1 MDDELSN
8 GRERPANYIQIC
20 NNIADSYPDGIQHG
34 VQKDAVQNAIDAVK
48 GKGCLKM
55 EFALVENE
63 KGRFFTMTDSNTL
76 GLTGPVLYV
85 EDYEED
91 LPEEYH
97 WARFESFAFT
107 KDSPDAIGARG
118 QGKFIFLCAS
128 KQYDMYYD
136 SLRDDG
142 IYRVGGT
149 RATRTGCPI
158 FPHKEKKWE
167 GKYGADVLKQK
178 CGLDPLR
185 SVGTRVIIVD
195 PIEELMES
203 LENGKF
209 VRAIQE
215 TWFRSIEK
223 KRATITICHKKKRY
237 EVTLSFPYPL
247 PRRDSKDHKIWNVE
261 NKEIRIAT
269 GECYRIKRLSAVY
282 LSSGKVTEEM
292 QGIAIIHNNM
302 KITSLPMNSAPPQIR
317 EKVTGFVE
325 FDRELD
331 HELRKGENQ
340 HPNHYDLKWRRRIP
354 HEIKV
359 FVNEQLEEFGKKKLG
374 LGTDH
379 RKIKN
384 RHRINAEDWAMRN
397 LIKYAHDLDLFGA
410 KGPKAPPPPP
420 PPPPPLKP
428 IGVSISNFVFP
439 DPEIAPRV
447 NWGHKFEGLGV
458 IVYNRKGKTRRV
470 AVRLHVLYGDWE
482 LVPIINNER
491 LSLVFNEQR
500 QLGPF
505 DIPIEKKTM
514 TETGEYRLVASL
526 FDSVTGERLDH
537 VTRRFWVEKDPP
549 FKKPFDLQPTS
560 GFPEPNQKRQWLTG
574 GSINNSPVVYYNVEH
589 PAYKLSED
597 SGEEQQQDY
606 LFQIV
611 LEAAIDFILK
621 RPNQKDGTPD
631 YHPLEYERI
640 LGSQQKRID
649 RDDVPTKTYNEITM
663 FVSEIRWRMSK
674 EE

>member
-1 MDDELSN
+1 MDDEFSN
-8 GRERPANYIQIC
+8 GRQRPANYIQIC
-20 NNIADSYPDGIQHG
+20 INIADSYPYGIPHG
-34 VQKDAVQNAIDAVK
+34 VQKDAIQNAIDAIK
-48 GKGCLKM
+48 GKGPLKM
-55 EFALVENE
+55 EFELVKNE

-76 GLTGPVLYV
+76 GLTGPVLDF
-85 EDYEED
+85 EDYEKD

-128 KQYDMYYD
+128 KKYHMYYD
-136 SLRDDG
+136 SLRGDG
-142 IYRVGGT
+142 IYRVGAT
-149 RATRTGCPI
+149 HATRTGCPI
-158 FPHKEKKWE
+158 FPDKDKWE
-167 GKYGADVLKQK
+167 GKCGADLLKQK

-185 SVGTRVIIVD
+185 LVGTRVIIVD
-195 PIEELMES
+195 PIEELIES
-203 LENGKF
+203 LENGSF
-209 VRAIQE
+209 SRAIHE
-215 TWFRSIEK
+215 TWFRAIEK
-223 KRATITICHKKKRY
+223 KRANITICHKKKSG

-247 PRRDSKDHKIWNVE
+247 PRRDSKDHKVWNVE
-261 NKEIRIAT
+261 NKEIRIST

-292 QGIAIIHNNM
+292 QGIAIIHNSM

-354 HEIKV
+354 HEIKA
-359 FVNEQLEEFGKKKLG
+359 FVNNQLEEFGKKKLG
-374 LGTDH
+374 LGTDY
-379 RKIKN
+379 RQIKN
-384 RHRINAEDWAMRN
+384 RHRINAEEWAMRN

-410 KGPKAPPPPP
+410 KGPKPPPPPP

-447 NWGHKFEGLGV
+447 NWGQKFEGLGV
-458 IVYNRKGKTRRV
+458 TAYNRKGKTRRV
-470 AVRLHVLYGDWE
+470 AVRLHVLYGD
-482 LVPIINNER
+482 LDVVPIINSER
-491 LSLVFNEQR
+491 LNLVFNEQS

-526 FDSVTGERLDH
+526 FDSGTGDRLDH

-631 YHPLEYERI
+631 YHPLEGERI
-640 LGSQQKRID
+640 LCSQQKRID
-649 RDDVPTKTYNEITM
+649 RDEVPTKTYNEIIR
-663 FVSEIRWRMSK
+663 FVSEIRWRMLK